1 MQFRRVLCIM
11 HLFFHEVID
20 VINVVDDNLSTKKN
34 VAELF
39 VNPHENCAVNEG
51 EIAGT
56 MFGF

>member
-1 MQFRRVLCIM
+1 M